1 MMRCLVIA
9 LSCLVAAATS
19 PGQTDGPKQV
29 QKQSIQGKVMEAKS
43 GQPVRKVNVE
53 VAGVQSYGH
62 YSTTTSGDGT
72 FTIENLEPGR
82 YAVTLERSGFV
93 KAAM

>member
-1 MMRCLVIA
+1 MEAEQVEVTMMRCLVIA

-19 PGQTDGPKQV
+19 PSQTDAPKEV
-29 QKQSIQGKVMEAKS
+29 QKQSIPGKVIDAKS

-62 YSTTTSGDGT
+62 YSATTSGDGT
-72 FTIENLEPGR
+72 FTIELLREEPQ
-82 YAVTLERSGFV
+82 
-93 KAAM
+93 